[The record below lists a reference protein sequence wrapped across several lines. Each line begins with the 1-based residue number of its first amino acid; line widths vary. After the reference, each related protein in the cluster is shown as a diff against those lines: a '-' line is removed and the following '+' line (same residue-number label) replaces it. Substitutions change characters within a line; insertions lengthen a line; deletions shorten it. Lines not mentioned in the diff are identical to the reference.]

1 MRQYPP
7 QQYMQQEVEQMHPGA
22 SVPMGPNGNQ
32 PRSSQELYHYQQQM
46 KMQQQMHSP
55 LPMYERPM
63 GNGPSPQMTSYA
75 S

>member
-7 QQYMQQEVEQMHPGA
+7 QQYLQQELEQMHPGA
-22 SVPMGPNGNQ
+22 TGLMGPTGNQ

-63 GNGPSPQMTSYA
+63 GNGPSPKMTSYA
-75 S
+75 P